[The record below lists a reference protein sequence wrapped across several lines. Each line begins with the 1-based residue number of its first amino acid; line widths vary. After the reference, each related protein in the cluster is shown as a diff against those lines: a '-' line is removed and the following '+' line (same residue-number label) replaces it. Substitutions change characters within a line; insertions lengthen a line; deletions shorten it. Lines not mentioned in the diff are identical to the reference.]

1 MEMGR
6 QILTDCLPVEIVTGN
21 GHKAAERWQNI
32 PVTCR
37 TVAIVGSHPATRE
50 LAPYDDPSIEIWLFN
65 EAAQKPEVYKRW
77 DKLVQIHLPE
87 VYSSL
92 SNWVNQS
99 HWDWLQQDHGD
110 SKTIWMQDVDPRVPN
125 SRRYPLEDIL
135 AMTPRHY
142 LRSSPAMALA
152 LAIHEGYKKIMLFG
166 SELTSNTEY
175 TYQATNLAYWIG
187 FADGRGTELDLRC
200 WQSEFDQLIYGYE
213 GELQLDR
220 SHYLARFDLL
230 KAAWS
235 NYDKAMKR
243 TQESLNT
250 AMLDNDYAMVSNL
263 ILGLDDVAI
272 KAGEAF
278 GAMSEAGAYS
288 QREDIISRQEFEKR
302 AAKAQQEADKL
313 RSDKDHEG
321 GKVEYVYNVW
331 LAHKNIQA
339 LQQLREFVKA
349 KTQYALDMG
358 IQAGIYHENM
368 DYLSE
373 YDRLLQ
379 AAGGVRAL
387 GNPEAYRGP
396 GK

>member
-1 MEMGR
+1 MTQADAALLM
-6 QILTDCLPVEIVTGN
+6 DLPVTEVVTGN
-21 GHKAAERWQNI
+21 GYKTAERWQDI
-32 PVTCR
+32 PVARR

-50 LAPYDDPSIEIWLFN
+50 LAPYDDPSVEIWLFN

-77 DKLVQIHLPE
+77 DALLQIHLPE

-92 SNWVNQS
+92 SNWVNKS
-99 HWDWLQQDHGD
+99 HWDWLQQDHGERV
-110 SKTIWMQDVDPRVPN
+110 IWMQDVDPRVPN
-125 SRRYPLEDIL
+125 SRRYPLDDIL

-142 LRSSPAMALA
+142 LRSSPAMAVA
-152 LAIHEGYKKIMLFG
+152 LAIYLGYKRIMLFG

-175 TYQATNLAYWIG
+175 TYQATNLSYWIG

-200 WQSEFDQLIYGYE
+200 WQAEFDQLIYGYE
-213 GELQLDR
+213 GELQLER
-220 SHYLARFDLL
+220 SHFLERFDLL
-230 KAAWS
+230 KAAWA

-243 TQESLNT
+243 TQDSLGET
-250 AMLDNDYAMVSNL
+250 MLKNDYDMVSNL
-263 ILGLDDVAI
+263 IMALDDVAVQ
-272 KAGEAF
+272 AGEAF

-302 AAKAQQEADKL
+302 AAKAQIDGDKL

-321 GKVEYVYNVW
+321 GKIEYVWNVW
-331 LAHKNIQA
+331 KMSGRNEA
-339 LQQLREFVKA
+339 LNQLREFVKA

-358 IQAGIYHENM
+358 IQLGIFKENM
-368 DYLSE
+368 DYLTE

-396 GK
+396 GR